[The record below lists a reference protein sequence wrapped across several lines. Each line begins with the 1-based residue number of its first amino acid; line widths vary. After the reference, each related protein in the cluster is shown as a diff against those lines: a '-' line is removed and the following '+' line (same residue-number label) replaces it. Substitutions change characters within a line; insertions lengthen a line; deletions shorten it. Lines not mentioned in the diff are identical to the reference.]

1 MATYP
6 QDRFD
11 SVPDD
16 LLRSGAHRGSA
27 QKGHGWVVFAGAA
40 LATGALIVAGLIGL
54 AVIRGTIELP
64 FFAAGKTSAPT
75 LTSKPTAVPSINP
88 ALSITILNGTETNGL
103 QKAAGDNLVKQG
115 WAGASADTGSRANAA
130 TRNLTKTLVYYSD
143 PANEGAARALVVSL
157 KVGDIRLSGA
167 YPQSPLTVVLGSDY
181 VAPTK

>member
-75 LTSKPTAVPSINP
+75 LTSKPVVVPSINP
-88 ALSITILNGTETNGL
+88 ALSITILNGTETPAVPGPVRSRSGPSSTPPP
-103 QKAAGDNLVKQG
+103 QAKASMPV
-115 WAGASADTGSRANAA
+115 AA
-130 TRNLTKTLVYYSD
+130 
-143 PANEGAARALVVSL
+143 
-157 KVGDIRLSGA
+157 
-167 YPQSPLTVVLGSDY
+167 
-181 VAPTK
+181 